1 MNLQQEAILRPIKS
15 QNFTIV
21 NVQVVNLRTSRRSF
35 CMRKKQRLEVVS
47 LLNPEDVSQSGVVM
61 TTILKENEAS
71 PVGKDVSDLDAN
83 YVPKLD
89 SESGG
94 GDGDLVDGNGGNGKF
109 GGGGGGGDNEGDD
122 MEEDEFGPLLKFE
135 EVIKET
141 EAVGATLPS
150 DMLEAAK
157 SVGIR
162 KLILLRYLDLQ
173 V

>member
-1 MNLQQEAILRPIKS
+1 MNLQQEAVLRPTKS

-47 LLNPEDVSQSGVVM
+47 LLNPEESSQSGVVM
-61 TTILKENEAS
+61 TTVLKENEAS
-71 PVGKDVSDLDAN
+71 PVGKDVSDLDTN

-94 GDGDLVDGNGGNGKF
+94 GGDLVDGNVSNVNF
-109 GGGGGGGDNEGDD
+109 GGGGGGGDNEGDN

-157 SVGIR
+157 NMGIR